1 MNVFHRFNGAN
12 SADSGAY
19 AVTGTTPVQLAT
31 TTFSGLSLTKTPTSS
46 LEIGAIYT
54 SGTKGVRLSRMST
67 MITYTQLVAPSNLS
81 ATASAT
87 ESAIS
92 LIWSDNSTNESG
104 FVIERS
110 LNSVDF
116 ASIATTSANITSYYD
131 SGLSLGTTYYY
142 RLRAYNAGA
151 YTSYTATSSAT
162 TGNIPNAPTGASA
175 SPGFNMVGIVV
186 FWTDSST
193 DETGFKVERSLDG
206 VNFTNIATTSA
217 NATAYQDNAVSEV
230 TTYYYRV
237 RSYNNFGNSNYSSVV
252 SATTIGKPTVVTNSA
267 TLVSSSTATL
277 NGSANPNGV
286 SSTGWFRYDSVDP
299 VSCNDSFGTRT
310 PASGGSSLGSGVSS
324 VNYSQSIS
332 GLAASTTYYYCAIA
346 NNIIGTSTGSVSSF
360 TTNP

>member
-1 MNVFHRFNGAN
+1 
-12 SADSGAY
+12 
-19 AVTGTTPVQLAT
+19 
-31 TTFSGLSLTKTPTSS
+31 
-46 LEIGAIYT
+46 
-54 SGTKGVRLSRMST
+54 
-67 MITYTQLVAPSNLS
+67 
-81 ATASAT
+81 
-87 ESAIS
+87 
-92 LIWSDNSTNESG
+92 
-104 FVIERS
+104 
-110 LNSVDF
+110 
-116 ASIATTSANITSYYD
+116 
-131 SGLSLGTTYYY
+131 
-142 RLRAYNAGA
+142 
-151 YTSYTATSSAT
+151 
-162 TGNIPNAPTGASA
+162 
-175 SPGFNMVGIVV
+175 MVGIVV

-217 NATAYQDNAVSEV
+217 NATGYQDNAVSEV